1 MQMHPDQSAR
11 TLDLLYGAMR
21 ARDAAPA
28 GSPAWRSAD
37 EQVQAIREAYLRMEQ
52 GSADADADFDDEDD
66 LDRPP
71 ADFMPVP

>member
-37 EQVQAIREAYLRMEQ
+37 EQVQAIRDAYLRMGQ
-52 GSADADADFDDEDD
+52 GPADADEDSDEDD